1 MVLIIYRII
10 ANIPVILMG
19 ETGCGKTALI
29 KKLNQLLNDGKS
41 NLEIINIHPGISDNY
56 LVEKMKQ
63 INIKAK
69 NTNED
74 IWAFFD
80 ELNTCDSFAILTE
93 IFSNRSF
100 EGENLCNN
108 IKIIGACNPYR
119 IREESKVKCGLSHP
133 NDKFDELVYLV
144 KLMPQSLMY
153 YVFNFGSINEEDESK
168 YIKSII
174 SKHFNK
180 DEEKLKEE
188 TKNVICSCHKFLR
201 KKFDL
206 SVVSLREISRFSKCY
221 KFFIDYFKKKNEYNK
236 SIKQDKTENLKED
249 GKEKIEKILSIIISV
264 YICYYIRL
272 TEKET
277 REEFDKSLLDQF
289 VKLINWE
296 STKKEKKNGK
306 LLERIYNEDFKHYIK
321 ETLIEIKQFS
331 NILEFEQEFI
341 LDKVELDKG
350 IGHSRSLRENL
361 FILFVS
367 LGTNIPLIIIG
378 KPGSG
383 KSLSS
388 HLIYKSMKGKYSTND
403 FFKFY
408 PSIIQS
414 YFQGSNSTTPED
426 VENVFKISEGKLES
440 FKENDG
446 NTPISMLLFD
456 ELGLAEKSKYNPLK
470 VLHSKL
476 DEYFNEHIQNKDNLN
491 VENIQ
496 RVCFVGITNWTLDA
510 AKLNRALSLS
520 VPDLDEDLGD
530 LIETSTT
537 IAKSFNDNFAENVK
551 KDNDN
556 GENKENNQNIKSNN
570 VQIFEELLPSV
581 YYYYKKTLRDLKELT
596 TKKKYDLQNNEK
608 KREPL
613 KNVRHNDDFK
623 KLLLEENT
631 IDIDLHGNRDYF
643 NLIKG
648 VARELNE
655 TNEIEDSKSVVSIIE
670 KYIERNFGGMEI
682 NIDIDENDIELNN
695 NYIKDLEN
703 QKTITSVKFFKCI
716 YNSFINDGD
725 NQIIYKDYIIEKIDN
740 YNIIKCIYD
749 NVKDENSRYL
759 LLEIKPSLAFLIH
772 QNIEKKFNMIKK
784 VYFTEGSPFI
794 KDEGMEYQY
803 GVLNDIQDHAKNENG
818 HLLFLQ
824 NLGSIYPFLYDLF
837 NMNYTIKDGKTYAR
851 ICHGN
856 YSDQLALINK
866 RFRIVIMADKKFLDQ
881 MESPFLSRFEKINIK
896 FKELLNESQKKIAID
911 LMKDECNFKN
921 MISKIKNHLIYNI
934 KDLLIGCKKED
945 IQGLVYDFSKD
956 NENIENIKLNVIK
969 KLVKLLPQDII
980 INLNNEEKIKKEY
993 FKNKKFYNIRD
1004 YIREKED
1011 IFKIS
1016 IIYTFNNIADNIPV
1030 LDDYGESIFISEIK
1044 SEKDLAKRIQDIIS
1058 NYKKA
1063 LKSKRYIY
1071 LRFIQSDSQKLNFVI
1086 TFLKN
1091 ILEKES
1097 INFICIIHIKR
1108 NFDKKDRNN
1117 NKKGINDFEKIYN
1130 IPNLY
1135 SNVEQLFIDNL
1146 NIMKEGDDNNKINLE
1161 TILQSSVKELLNYI
1175 NLEKE
1180 FIKTMRIFINNNI
1193 SNNSKLLKGENDNIN
1208 QENYLT
1214 KIEDYFKNDKTFM
1227 NNIIEKAKTFIDFKG
1242 DNLIKE
1248 IYDKSYINKNSIDI
1262 ISVIFD
1268 YIKEKLI
1275 SQYIMDIFYNL
1286 EDNNFFTSL
1295 LVLTNQKNE
1304 MLNEELIEEIKE
1316 NCLNDLKYKQ
1326 KEKYDLK
1333 FDLNY
1338 FIPGF
1343 YNIFRELS
1351 NIISK
1356 NYSDSFMKNEKKL
1369 REFYK
1374 GNKEDAVSYF
1384 DDTESE
1390 IIERLFEIL
1399 KNDENK
1405 NIYNMINLIRNH
1417 ENLILDDYI
1426 TFYLDKYYCN
1436 NTNANTINNS
1446 CYLSF
1451 GDAYHK
1457 VIMYL
1462 LNKRFKQNNNIN
1474 EEKDDNNSNNNSY
1487 NNDDNDEKIKSILK
1501 KICWLKSNINYI
1513 IDILEIYKELK
1524 GNFENEKEDKLF
1536 EIMKNNIEKLN
1547 IKYITNEE
1555 KNPEITTRV
1564 NECYYLILASII
1576 YSVLP
1581 PYIDFKNKKTLQLS
1595 YYLDSLKNSLKI
1607 IGNLNDNLYIYL
1619 NEMYIIDEFVKIYET
1634 LESNNKVDL
1643 NLLNTISETLRIN
1656 SEIIQ
1661 KNKDNY
1667 SDELIENYKK
1677 LYELINKNLTYTDKN
1692 YYALLQY
1699 IFFKE
1704 IKKIKDIDYRT
1715 AIFADLIKENE
1726 VIKNSINI
1734 FQILLKDLIKPV
1746 KEQFAKSID
1755 NISNDKSQIIQIME
1769 NILNNKNENNY
1780 FALTETLL
1788 YFFEKNSLTYLN
1800 KILKDFWKINNK
1812 KENITLDDE
1821 KEPLNVFKKCIINL
1835 DEYNDKNSTDD
1846 KNKNISKLFSIGFI
1860 KTFCFMFINFI
1871 EKNENDKLKNPSKI
1885 IKEINKSKTSSKIIT
1900 LYIYKIIYNINHK
1913 YAYLFSI
1920 KEFIDKYKLKEYKH
1934 FNDFKIKED
1943 DSELANQF
1951 NLDKDYESIYD
1962 IIEKYKF
1969 QKFKNVNINE
1979 FKSEGIDKGI
1989 DKFYFASSNLILSNL
2004 TKKEFDKSETY
2015 TNFYNNI
2022 CKIIFKSPTLLKAIK
2037 LFYDP
2042 AKFSKIKKEFEIDN
2056 DILKILIFSYRY
2068 CINELNSNTKN
2079 SIFGLFYDKNKI
2091 NEINKYY
2098 YPGNDIK
2105 NIPIY
2110 DVYIKIL
2117 NHFKE
2122 KPKQGCFICMCKD
2135 GYYYSTRDE
2144 EPNTKDLDVKCQF
2157 CEEPIGAIKDRT
2169 RIIPVKRDNYFRILT
2184 QEEYEYKQ
2192 KRDFHEYDYKMIND
2206 FKEQYIDKNFQEERG
2221 ITKIDENHLKKDNKA
2236 IRDLSQVS
2244 YRLLN
2249 FILYSHLFFA
2259 RLCNEDKKFDNYLP
2273 QNMKWGKLINQLWE
2287 LLKIELNNNGVN
2299 SIELFMNYIFNE
2311 LFKKLNESTNIKE
2324 YQALKKMEKELN
2336 TLIDDKIKL
2345 FKKEYNKE
2353 IKQANEEIDKSNE
2366 HFIYNLL
2373 KEKYTDL
2380 DIEEYPF
2387 YQNFFY
2393 SDYLNEDCLLELLKL
2408 KDKEKYPVLLK
2419 KLENQKSKKD
2429 KFSLN
2434 NLELFNKVLN
2444 LINEKYLFKISRE
2457 EAEKT
2462 LLKDEEI
2469 YKENSEII
2477 DNFIVFYNDLKKK
2490 NETKKILIL
2499 DKESK
2504 LSNFFIDDNTDFGKS
2519 YKDIYHDFSN
2529 KQNNELNNLL
2539 DIKIDKEIL
2548 DKNCKKKVN
2557 IQNINE
2563 NEIFTLSLPKNFSF
2577 IDIIFNHS
2585 YRKALIDNDYKSYNQ
2600 FIIDLESI
2608 EETMTELLLKNKKL
2622 LNGNIINFIYINEDL
2637 TFDNNDIITKF
2648 NNNQIIE
2655 KIDLDDKIILYEFY
2669 EEHYEDINLLL
2680 SIIDNFNQLIIF
2692 LNNNINNNKIADE
2705 ISGKKD
2711 ISSAINFLDD
2721 KLSEEFKEIF
2731 ENKKNMTINKIT
2743 NLFIYYLRLIFDKSI
2758 KDQFNEYQIQ
2768 EEDIEEKKRNKI
2780 IKYFSDENHL
2790 INKEKFRDALRL
2802 LISLYLFKEDEK
2814 ENKIKNNVNN
2824 ISNYLNIKDIWI
2836 DISTNKREFKDELK
2850 EIKQLNIQIN
2860 QILTIYELIISDEE
2874 KEKDEK
2880 YYDEVINGIEK
2891 RKNEANGGDLEE
2903 EEENHK
2909 QIEINEVN
2917 NNGEE
2922 EPEEVEEVED
2932 PGDRD

>member
-1 MVLIIYRII
+1 
-10 ANIPVILMG
+10 
-19 ETGCGKTALI
+19 
-29 KKLNQLLNDGKS
+29 
-41 NLEIINIHPGISDNY
+41 
-56 LVEKMKQ
+56 MK
-63 INIKAK
+63 
-69 NTNED
+69 
-74 IWAFFD
+74 
-80 ELNTCDSFAILTE
+80 
-93 IFSNRSF
+93 
-100 EGENLCNN
+100 
-108 IKIIGACNPYR
+108 
-119 IREESKVKCGLSHP
+119 
-133 NDKFDELVYLV
+133 
-144 KLMPQSLMY
+144 
-153 YVFNFGSINEEDESK
+153 
-168 YIKSII
+168 
-174 SKHFNK
+174 
-180 DEEKLKEE
+180 
-188 TKNVICSCHKFLR
+188 
-201 KKFDL
+201 
-206 SVVSLREISRFSKCY
+206 
-221 KFFIDYFKKKNEYNK
+221 
-236 SIKQDKTENLKED
+236 
-249 GKEKIEKILSIIISV
+249 
-264 YICYYIRL
+264 
-272 TEKET
+272 
-277 REEFDKSLLDQF
+277 
-289 VKLINWE
+289 
-296 STKKEKKNGK
+296 
-306 LLERIYNEDFKHYIK
+306 
-321 ETLIEIKQFS
+321 
-331 NILEFEQEFI
+331 
-341 LDKVELDKG
+341 
-350 IGHSRSLRENL
+350 
-361 FILFVS
+361 
-367 LGTNIPLIIIG
+367 
-378 KPGSG
+378 
-383 KSLSS
+383 
-388 HLIYKSMKGKYSTND
+388 
-403 FFKFY
+403 
-408 PSIIQS
+408 
-414 YFQGSNSTTPED
+414 
-426 VENVFKISEGKLES
+426 
-440 FKENDG
+440 
-446 NTPISMLLFD
+446 
-456 ELGLAEKSKYNPLK
+456 
-470 VLHSKL
+470 
-476 DEYFNEHIQNKDNLN
+476 
-491 VENIQ
+491 
-496 RVCFVGITNWTLDA
+496 
-510 AKLNRALSLS
+510 
-520 VPDLDEDLGD
+520 
-530 LIETSTT
+530 
-537 IAKSFNDNFAENVK
+537 
-551 KDNDN
+551 
-556 GENKENNQNIKSNN
+556 
-570 VQIFEELLPSV
+570 
-581 YYYYKKTLRDLKELT
+581 DLKELT
-596 TKKKYDLQNNEK
+596 TKKKYDQLNKEK

-613 KNVRHNDDFK
+613 KNIRHNDDFK
-623 KLLLEENT
+623 KLLLEEET
-631 IDIDLHGNRDYF
+631 IDIELHGNRDYF

-695 NYIKDLEN
+695 NFIKDLEN
-703 QKTITSVKFFKCI
+703 GKTITSVKFFKCI
-716 YNSFINDGD
+716 YNSFIDDGD
-725 NQIIYKDYIIEKIDN
+725 NQMIYKNYKIEKIDN

-803 GVLNDIQDHAKNENG
+803 SVLNDIQDHAKNENG

-824 NLGSIYPFLYDLF
+824 NLGPIYPFLYDLF
-837 NMNYTIKDGKTYAR
+837 NMNYTIKDGKNYAR

-866 RFRIVIMADKKFLDQ
+866 RFRIVIMADKKFIDK

-896 FKELLNESQKKIAID
+896 FKELLNDSQKKISFD
-911 LMKDECNFKN
+911 LLKDECNFKS
-921 MISKIKNHLIYNI
+921 MINKIKNHLIYNI

-956 NENIENIKLNVIK
+956 NESMENIKLNVIK

-980 INLNNEEKIKKEY
+980 INLHNEEKIKKEY
-993 FKNKKFYNIRD
+993 FKSKKFYNIRD
-1004 YIREKED
+1004 YIKEKDD

-1030 LDDYGESIFISEIK
+1030 LDDYGESIFISEVK
-1044 SEKDLAKRIQDIIS
+1044 SEKDLRKRIQDIIS

-1063 LKSKRYIY
+1063 MKAKRYIY

-1108 NFDKKDRNN
+1108 NFDKKDKNN
-1117 NKKGINDFEKIYN
+1117 NKKGINDSEKIYN

-1146 NIMKEGDDNNKINLE
+1146 NILKEGDESNKINLE
-1161 TILQSSVKELLNYI
+1161 KILQSSVKDLLNYI
-1175 NLEKE
+1175 DLEKE
-1180 FIKTMRIFINNNI
+1180 FAKTMRAFIINNI

-1227 NNIIEKAKTFIDFKG
+1227 NNIIEKAKSFIDFKG

-1275 SQYIMDIFYNL
+1275 SQYIMDIFNNL

-1295 LVLTNQKNE
+1295 LVLTYQKNE
-1304 MLNEELIEEIKE
+1304 LLNEEIVQEIKD

-1338 FIPGF
+1338 LIPGF
-1343 YNIFRELS
+1343 YNIFRKLS

-1384 DDTESE
+1384 NDTESE
-1390 IIERLFEIL
+1390 IIEQLFETL

-1405 NIYNMINLIRNH
+1405 NIYNMINIIRKH

-1426 TFYLDKYYCN
+1426 TFYLDKYYNN
-1436 NTNANTINNS
+1436 NTNSISNS

-1451 GDAYHK
+1451 GDSNHK
-1457 VIMYL
+1457 IILYL
-1462 LNKRFKQNNNIN
+1462 LDKRFRQNNKIF
-1474 EEKDDNNSNNNSY
+1474 EEKDDNNSENNSD
-1487 NNDDNDEKIKSILK
+1487 NNDDNNDDKTKFILK
-1501 KICWLKSNINYI
+1501 KICWLESNINYI

-1536 EIMKNNIEKLN
+1536 EIMKNNIENLN

-1581 PYIDFKNKKTLQLS
+1581 PYIDFKNKKSLQLS

-1619 NEMYIIDEFVKIYET
+1619 NEMYIIDEFIKIYET
-1634 LESNNKVDL
+1634 LEYNNKIDL
-1643 NLLNTISETLRIN
+1643 NLLNTISETLRKN

-1661 KNKDNY
+1661 KNKENY
-1667 SDELIENYKK
+1667 TDDLIENYKK
-1677 LYELINKNLTYTDKN
+1677 LYEIINKNLTYTDKN
-1692 YYALLQY
+1692 YYALLKY

-1734 FQILLKDLIKPV
+1734 FQILLKEIIKPA
-1746 KEQFAKSID
+1746 KESFVKSID
-1755 NISNDKSQIIQIME
+1755 NILDDKSQIIQIIE
-1769 NILNNKNENNY
+1769 NILNDKNENNY

-1788 YFFEKNSLTYLN
+1788 YFFEKNSFIYLN

-1835 DEYNDKNSTDD
+1835 DEYNDKNSNEN
-1846 KNKNISKLFSIGFI
+1846 KNKNISKLFCIGFI
-1860 KTFCFMFINFI
+1860 KTYCYMFINFI
-1871 EKNENDKLKNPSKI
+1871 EKNENDKLKNPTKI
-1885 IKEINKSKTSSKIIT
+1885 IKEINKSKTASKIIT

-1913 YAYLFSI
+1913 DAYLFSI
-1920 KEFIDKYKLKEYKH
+1920 KDFIDKYKLREYKH

-1951 NLDKDYESIYD
+1951 NLDKDYESTYD

-1979 FKSEGIDKGI
+1979 FKSEGVDKGI

-2004 TKKEFDKSETY
+2004 AKKEFDKSETY
-2015 TNFYNNI
+2015 INFYNNI
-2022 CKIIFKSPTLLKAIK
+2022 CKNIFKSPTLIKAIK
-2037 LFYDP
+2037 LFYEP
-2042 AKFSKIKKEFEIDN
+2042 AKYAKIKKEFDINN

-2068 CINELNSNTKN
+2068 CINELNSSSKN

-2110 DVYIKIL
+2110 EVYIKIL

-2144 EPNTKDLDVKCQF
+2144 EPNIKDLNVKCQF
-2157 CEEPIGAIKDRT
+2157 CEEPMGAIKDRT

-2192 KRDFHEYDYKMIND
+2192 KRDFHEYDYKIIND
-2206 FKEQYIDKNFQEERG
+2206 FKEQYIDKNFQEEKG
-2221 ITKIDENHLKKDNKA
+2221 ITKIDENHLKKDNKI

-2273 QNMKWGKLINQLWE
+2273 DNMKWGKLISQLWE

-2311 LFKKLNESTNIKE
+2311 LFSKLNESTNIKE
-2324 YQALKKMEKELN
+2324 YQTLKKIEKDLN

-2345 FKKEYNKE
+2345 FKKEYDKDT
-2353 IKQANEEIDKSNE
+2353 KQANEEIDRSNE

-2380 DIEEYPF
+2380 EIEEYPF

-2419 KLENQKSKKD
+2419 KLESLKSKKD

-2434 NLELFNKVLN
+2434 NLELFNRVLN
-2444 LINEKYLFKISRE
+2444 LFSERYLFKISRE
-2457 EAEKT
+2457 EAEKII
-2462 LLKDEEI
+2462 LKDEEI

-2490 NETKKILIL
+2490 NDSKKSLTL

-2504 LSNFFIDDNTDFGKS
+2504 LSNFFIDDNTDLGKS
-2519 YKDIYHDFSN
+2519 YKEIYHDFSN
-2529 KQNNELNNLL
+2529 KQNNELINLL
-2539 DIKIDKEIL
+2539 DIKIDKEIF

-2563 NEIFTLSLPKNFSF
+2563 NEIFTLILPKNFSF
-2577 IDIIFNHS
+2577 TDIIFNHS
-2585 YRKALIDNDYKSYNQ
+2585 YRKALIDNDYKLYNQ
-2600 FIIDLESI
+2600 FIIDFDSI

-2622 LNGNIINFIYINEDL
+2622 LNDNVINFIYINEDL

-2648 NNNQIIE
+2648 NNNQNIE

-2669 EEHYEDINLLL
+2669 DEHYEDINLLISL
-2680 SIIDNFNQLIIF
+2680 INDFNQLIMF
-2692 LNNNINNNKIADE
+2692 LNNNINNNKISEE
-2705 ISGKKD
+2705 ISGKKV
-2711 ISSAINFLDD
+2711 ISNAFQFLED
-2721 KLSEEFKEIF
+2721 KISDEFKGIF
-2731 ENKKNMTINKIT
+2731 EDKKNMTINKIT
-2743 NLFIYYLRLIFDKSI
+2743 NLFIYYLRLIFDKNI
-2758 KDQFNEYQIQ
+2758 KDKFNEYQMQ
-2768 EEDIEEKKRNKI
+2768 EEDIDEKKKNKI
-2780 IKYFSDENHL
+2780 KKFFSDENHL
-2790 INKEKFRDALRL
+2790 ITKEKFRDAVRL

-2814 ENKIKNNVNN
+2814 ENKIKNNINN

-2836 DISTNKREFKDELK
+2836 DISTNKREFKEELK
-2850 EIKQLNIQIN
+2850 EIKKLNIQIN
-2860 QILTIYELIISDEE
+2860 QILSIYDLITSDEE
-2874 KEKDEK
+2874 KDKDEK

-2903 EEENHK
+2903 EEEENHNET
-2909 QIEINEVN
+2909 EINQVN
-2917 NNGEE
+2917 NVEE
-2922 EPEEVEEVED
+2922 EHEEVEEEEN
-2932 PGDRD
+2932 PEDRD